1 MTTLFSPNYIRDLT
15 QWRRNRIKNYA
26 VKKLV
31 SFEQAI
37 EMLLDKSR
45 VEDMVV
51 ELDRTCDD
59 EFHSKMKPCNNISN
73 HTIAA

>member
-1 MTTLFSPNYIRDLT
+1 MSTLFSPNYIKDLT
-15 QWRRNRIKNYA
+15 LWRRNRIKNYA
-26 VKKLV
+26 VKKSV

-51 ELDRTCDD
+51 ELDATCDD
-59 EFHSKMKPCNNISN
+59 EFHSKMKPRNNICQN
-73 HTIAA
+73 TIAA